1 MEYTQPENR
10 QKIGE
15 AQVREAELILR
26 KYRSGKAN
34 LEKRIV
40 ESQKWWKLRNASVE
54 APKGGPGDIKA
65 PLGLAMECDFGQA
78 GGRDCSLPDL

>member
-65 PLGLAMECDFGQA
+65 PSAWLWNVILGKQA
-78 GGRDCSLPDL
+78 DAIAA